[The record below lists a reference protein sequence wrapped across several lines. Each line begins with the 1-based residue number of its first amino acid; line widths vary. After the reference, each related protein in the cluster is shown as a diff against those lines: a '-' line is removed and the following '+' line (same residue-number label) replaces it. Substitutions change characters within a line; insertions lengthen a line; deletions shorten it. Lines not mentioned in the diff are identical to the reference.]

1 MNCASTTSDTRRAE
15 TPTADLPHPQKIPKF
30 SMKIELEDQI
40 SPRTEGS
47 LKLPRSMHL
56 CGGSGFI
63 LDFGV
68 LEYKGLNMLHLPVVR
83 SVLLTTTRWLGPF
96 PVLLIIDC
104 VTVTEQHETD

>member
-1 MNCASTTSDTRRAE
+1 
-15 TPTADLPHPQKIPKF
+15 
-30 SMKIELEDQI
+30 
-40 SPRTEGS
+40 
-47 LKLPRSMHL
+47 MHL

-83 SVLLTTTRWLGPF
+83 SVLLTTTHWLGPF